1 MQVYESVGEFGRKIG
16 SCKLCLM
23 CQEKEKKR
31 KKNTEKRHM
40 KKMVKEKKSEK
51 KEKFKSKECVQS
63 GENRSIGENEGKMGQ
78 KDYICP

>member
-1 MQVYESVGEFGRKIG
+1 MLNVSRKR
-16 SCKLCLM
+16 
-23 CQEKEKKR
+23 KE

-51 KEKFKSKECVQS
+51 KEKFKSKECVS
-63 GENRSIGENEGKMGQ
+63 CGKKNRSMGENEGKMGQ